1 MKNEGKPAGMSQYEF
16 IYGRPNPD
24 GKKAREEMSRRFH
37 DNLETLEKEHPG
49 IKKMYD
55 DLWKL
60 CNPEL
65 AEKFCMVKAMI
76 ERPDWFKHHSKHIAP
91 EIFKDGATDVL
102 AEIVRWMKN
111 RVDSK
116 QDFDIIKVKHFIQT
130 IQPHLFPDGT
140 ADEHKTTTIGAFNS
154 IDDMDNNTIESSL
167 GLVLEMS
174 LCRIVELRVVS
185 DPAVFEVNGVNPR
198 NADEVRM
205 LMSNTDRMLELVEKF
220 PEERELVNDVRRFL
234 TLRGNDNV
242 FDFNSTDFIELNSN
256 DIEHPN
262 SLTISW

>member
-1 MKNEGKPAGMSQYEF
+1 MENASKPTGMSQYEF
-16 IYGRPNPD
+16 IHGRPNTD

-37 DNLETLEKEHPG
+37 DNLETLEKERPG
-49 IKKMYD
+49 TKKMYD

-60 CNPEL
+60 CSPEL
-65 AEKFCMVKAMI
+65 AEKFCMVRAMI
-76 ERPDWFKHHSKHIAP
+76 ERPDWFKHHSKHILP
-91 EIFKDGATDVL
+91 EIFKDGYTDVL

-111 RVDSK
+111 KVDSK
-116 QDFDIIKVKHFIQT
+116 QDFDIIKVKHFVQT
-130 IQPHLFPDGT
+130 MQPHLFPDGT
-140 ADEHKTTTIGAFNS
+140 AEEHKMLTIKVFNS

-205 LMSNTDRMLELVEKF
+205 LMSNTDRMLELIEKF
-220 PEERELVNDVRRFL
+220 PEERELVNDVRRFM
-234 TLRGNDNV
+234 TLRGNENV

-256 DIEHPN
+256 DTEHPN